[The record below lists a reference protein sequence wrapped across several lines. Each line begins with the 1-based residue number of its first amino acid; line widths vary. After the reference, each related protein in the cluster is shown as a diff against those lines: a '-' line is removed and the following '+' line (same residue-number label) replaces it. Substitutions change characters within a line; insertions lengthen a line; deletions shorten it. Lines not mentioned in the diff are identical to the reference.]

1 MSATL
6 ACWRKSLLSGR
17 GRLRACIA
25 LAMAILVAACGGG
38 GMSSGGGVMPVGNA
52 APPSTG
58 SSIPT
63 GSGTTSP
70 GPASMAM
77 GAITS
82 FGSVILNGIEYQT
95 AATSIKVDG
104 QSASQGDLR
113 VGYYVRVTGHHD
125 DGANLDVADQ
135 IDFRGDVEG
144 PVSTV
149 DPVAMTLVVLG
160 QTIVLSA
167 ETSFDDNITPEGL
180 AGIKVGDLLE
190 VSGMRAPDGT
200 IHATRIEAKA
210 AGVGLQVVGVA
221 TAVDATAKTLVINAL
236 TVDFSAAALVDF
248 PGSAPKAGD
257 LVQAIGTALTSNGVL
272 EASSLELLNDVGAS
286 PATAVNTRIEGLI
299 NQFSSATDFEVAGQP
314 VSTSA
319 TTSFDGGQASDLALN
334 VSVEVE
340 GSVNSDGVLIASKVE
355 IRREADVRL
364 MAQVDAVDYQTGSI
378 ELLGIQVGVN
388 YLTRFED
395 HGSQKV
401 GTFKLTDIQV
411 GDWLEVRGVASSS
424 SSGSVTAMRIDR
436 RQSQSAVQLMG
447 PVDSVRRPGF
457 TILTAHV
464 TTNYSTQFQNGF
476 TADTFFAAQ
485 LVGKIAD
492 VTGYWDGST
501 LTAAQVG
508 IGDDD
513 NGGDDD
519 GGPGNGNGGGGG
531 GPGNGGGGGGPGD
544 GGGGGGSG
552 GGGGGGG
559 GGPGP
564 G

>member
-6 ACWRKSLLSGR
+6 TCWLKSLLAWR
-17 GRLRACIA
+17 GQARACIA
-25 LAMAILVAACGGG
+25 LSSAMFLVACGGMG
-38 GMSSGGGVMPVGNA
+38 SGSGPMPVAGNVTQ
-52 APPSTG
+52 PSSVSTT
-58 SSIPT
+58 PT

-77 GAITS
+77 GTITS

-95 AATSIKVDG
+95 NATSFKVDG
-104 QSASQGDLR
+104 RNGTQGDLR
-113 VGYYVRVTGHHD
+113 VGYYIHVTGHHD
-125 DGANLDVADQ
+125 DGADQDIADQ

-144 PVSTV
+144 PVSAI

-160 QTIVLSA
+160 QTVAVSA
-167 ETSFDDNITPEGL
+167 DTSFDDNITPSGL

-200 IHATRIEAKA
+200 IYATRIEAKA

-221 TAVDATAKTLVINAL
+221 TAIDTTAKTLEINAL
-236 TVDFSAAALVDF
+236 TVDYSAAALVDF
-248 PGSAPKAGD
+248 PGSGPQAGD
-257 LVQAIGTALTSNGVL
+257 LVEAIGSTLTSNGVL
-272 EASSLELLNDVGAS
+272 TASSLELLNGNG
-286 PATAVNTRIEGLI
+286 VNPVAPGNLRIEGLI

-314 VSTSA
+314 VSTTA

-340 GSVNSDGVLIASKVE
+340 GSVNSDGVLVAAKVE
-355 IRREADVRL
+355 IRRAANVRL
-364 MAQVDAVDYQTGSI
+364 MAQVDAVDYKAGTV

-395 HGSQKV
+395 HGPQNL

-424 SSGSVTAMRIDR
+424 GSGSVTAMRIDR
-436 RQSQSAVQLMG
+436 RQTQSAVQLMG
-447 PVDSVRRPGF
+447 PVDSAESPGF
-457 TILTAHV
+457 TILTTHV
-464 TTNYSTQFQNGF
+464 TTNPSTQFNNGF
-476 TADTFFAAQ
+476 TAYTFFAAA
-485 LVGKIAD
+485 LVGKIAA
-492 VTGYWDGST
+492 VTGYWDGTT
-501 LTAAQVG
+501 LTAAQVNL
-508 IGDDD
+508 GD
-513 NGGDDD
+513 DDD
-519 GGPGNGNGGGGG
+519 GGDNS
-531 GPGNGGGGGGPGD
+531 GPGN
-544 GGGGGGSG
+544 
-552 GGGGGGG
+552 GGGGGG